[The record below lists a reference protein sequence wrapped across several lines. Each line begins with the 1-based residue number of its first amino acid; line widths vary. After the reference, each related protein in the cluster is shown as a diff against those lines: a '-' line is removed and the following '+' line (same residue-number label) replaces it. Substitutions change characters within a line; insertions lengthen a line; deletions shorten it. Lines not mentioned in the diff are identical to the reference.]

1 MQLTQLI
8 QSSQPTN
15 YHVNCLNHAP
25 QPPTRGAIC
34 ELLGAIMMHSS
45 SRRMARTM
53 SCMAERPQSVKK
65 SEACP
70 SLRRVAD
77 ITCAQPWIQPYIPH

>member
-53 SCMAERPQSVKK
+53 SCGKK
-65 SEACP
+65 GGG
-70 SLRRVAD
+70 RQV
-77 ITCAQPWIQPYIPH
+77 